1 MSSSRLPGK
10 VLRLVGSQPML
21 ARVLARASRSS
32 LVDEVVVATTTDP
45 SDEPIVEFCKNAGI
59 TCFRGDLY
67 DVLDR
72 YYQAAR
78 VNGADVVVRLT
89 ADCPFLDPEEIDR
102 TISHFHATCS
112 DFTANRLPPPFR
124 RTTAVGMDTEVCSF
138 AALERAWQEAVE
150 PFEREHVMPYLYDTP
165 GRFKI
170 SVADWEENQSH
181 LRFTVDT
188 PEDLD
193 VANQIYAAFD
203 DRDDFTLQE
212 LLDINARHSEWQAQL
227 AGVKH
232 KDLFEVD
239 KRANG
244 LNQEKTDEGSEPFHD
259 S

>member
-21 ARVLARASRSS
+21 ARVLMRASRAS

-45 SDEPIVEFCKNAGI
+45 SDEPIVEYCETAGI
-59 TCFRGDLY
+59 NCFRGDLY

-72 YYQAAR
+72 YYQAAKFS
-78 VNGADVVVRLT
+78 GATVVVRLT
-89 ADCPFLDPEEIDR
+89 ADCPFIDPEEIDR
-102 TISHFHATCS
+102 TITHFHLTCS

-124 RTTAVGMDTEVCSF
+124 RTTPVGMDTEVVSF
-138 AALERAWQEAVE
+138 SALERAWQEAVE
-150 PFEREHVMPYLYDTP
+150 PFEREHVMPYLYDMP

-170 SVADWEENQSH
+170 SVADWEKDLSH

-188 PEDLD
+188 PEDLE
-193 VANQIYAAFD
+193 VANQVYAEFN
-203 DRDDFTLQE
+203 DRDDFTLQD
-212 LLDINARHSEWQAQL
+212 LLAANAQHPEWQAQL

-239 KRANG
+239 KRAKKLDQGQTAERN
-244 LNQEKTDEGSEPFHD
+244 EPSHD